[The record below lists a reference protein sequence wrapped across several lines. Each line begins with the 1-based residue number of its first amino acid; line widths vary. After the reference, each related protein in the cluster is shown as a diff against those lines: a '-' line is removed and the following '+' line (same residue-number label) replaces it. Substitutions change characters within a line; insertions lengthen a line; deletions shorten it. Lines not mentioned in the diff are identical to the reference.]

1 MNTIALE
8 PNRLTR
14 IDDELKTIMT
24 PCKRTH
30 CNSHKFI
37 DFCATVEEYW
47 HLTSRDRV
55 LETLCH
61 DFLIILIKGK
71 HSEVRCCLWHLRK
84 LLWLLVHIVE
94 IKHFQ
99 TSKPLTNLKDTCEE
113 AALCSAQI
121 CIASTF
127 LPRPLLSHSP
137 PIVVS
142 PPLSVSILPR
152 CLIVSPPSSKY
163 ALPCQCTLIGDKRA
177 TWMRCL
183 LLL

>member
-1 MNTIALE
+1 MNTIAPE

-14 IDDELKTIMT
+14 MDDELKTKMT

-30 CNSHKFI
+30 SNSHKFF
-37 DFCATVEEYW
+37 DSMCD
-47 HLTSRDRV
+47 SRGA
-55 LETLCH
+55 LALNKHCCH
-61 DFLIILIKGK
+61 NFLIILIKGM
-71 HSEVRCCLWHLRK
+71 HSEVRCCVWHLRK
-84 LLWLLVHIVE
+84 LFLVHIVE

-121 CIASTF
+121 CIASSF

-142 PPLSVSILPR
+142 PPLSVSVLPR
-152 CLIVSPPSSKY
+152 CLIVSLPSSKY
-163 ALPCQCTLIGDKRA
+163 ALPCQCTLIGDKRG
-177 TWMRCL
+177 T
-183 LLL
+183 